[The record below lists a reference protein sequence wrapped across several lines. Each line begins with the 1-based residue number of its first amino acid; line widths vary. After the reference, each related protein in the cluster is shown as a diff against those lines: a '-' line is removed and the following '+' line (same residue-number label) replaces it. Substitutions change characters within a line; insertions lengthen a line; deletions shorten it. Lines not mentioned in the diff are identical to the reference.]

1 MSQSKVDCH
10 FFLSSTCRNGTSCA
24 FRHSAGARDT
34 EEACPSFAQTGECPQ
49 DDCGKRHTEKSA
61 GRAAKPPSAVP
72 CRNEENGGTCAR
84 ADCIFK
90 HSRPHGGGSG
100 GGAQQQGDG
109 GSAVNRPTRKMA
121 PALGNNSLSARAK
134 VFVPQ
139 TKPQI
144 RAKTFGNMEWTP
156 AGAPEPT
163 KRHAWPGP
171 SMA

>member
-10 FFLSSTCRNGTSCA
+10 FFLTSTCRNGTSCA

-34 EEACPSFAQTGECPQ
+34 EETCPSFAQTGECSQ

-72 CRNEENGGTCAR
+72 CRNEENGGTCTR
-84 ADCIFK
+84 SDCIFK
-90 HSRPHGGGSG
+90 HSRPHND
-100 GGAQQQGDG
+100 GGAQQKGDG
-109 GSAVNRPTRKMA
+109 ASAVSRPPRKVA
-121 PALGNNSLSARAK
+121 PTPGNNSLSVRAK

-144 RAKTFGNMEWTP
+144 RPKTFGNM
-156 AGAPEPT
+156 
-163 KRHAWPGP
+163 
-171 SMA
+171 